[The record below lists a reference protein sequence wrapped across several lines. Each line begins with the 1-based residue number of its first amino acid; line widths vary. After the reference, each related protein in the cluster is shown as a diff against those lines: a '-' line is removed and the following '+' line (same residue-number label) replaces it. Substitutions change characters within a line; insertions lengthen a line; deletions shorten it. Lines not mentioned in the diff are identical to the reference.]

1 MVASSRKEKLVEDA
15 QKFALRGQ
23 FDKAAKIYEQILAL
37 DPTAINQRQKFA
49 ELLIRCGRSDDARKE
64 LELIGGYFSKNGFY
78 LKAIAVYKQLQKLF
92 PTDISLS
99 MTLAGL
105 NEKHG
110 LVANALSEYKLVFD
124 YYEKSGHTADALGVL
139 EKMLAVD
146 PQNIS
151 IQMRLAEAY
160 AQWGRKTDSYG
171 MFAKAASL
179 LLERSDKVTLA
190 RLCSRVSQIFPD
202 KPDFILD
209 VLSGLVNRGNAAA
222 ATEGI
227 QNLLR
232 ENPHNKGAW
241 DLIVRAYQQLEQPQR
256 VKIAYQH
263 YLKFFPSE
271 PAAILGLITSIA
283 GEHNVGGTLALL
295 DRYENALISE
305 GCTAQLEQIYHTLEA
320 VDPINDRVMEG
331 LTRFAAASG
340 TVVPLTVHPP
350 ESAPVTELFAVS
362 DPLLLSPEEEIE
374 IDLEIDFDSPFGSTD
389 GATDA
394 VSLHADW
401 LDSVGN
407 LFDTIDT
414 APRSVKFGSEMEGS
428 DAQVHYDLGQ
438 AFKEMGLF
446 DEAINEFRQASQESS
461 RRVECLILQC
471 ACLRDRG
478 EVEKAIT
485 MLLALIQPGLSEE
498 EVCAVKYELATG
510 YEAAGNIYEANLLL
524 NEIHTT
530 NPDFRDINSR
540 IDAANQLDSIEFSDD
555 DLKNF

>member
-1 MVASSRKEKLVEDA
+1 
-15 QKFALRGQ
+15 
-23 FDKAAKIYEQILAL
+23 
-37 DPTAINQRQKFA
+37 
-49 ELLIRCGRSDDARKE
+49 
-64 LELIGGYFSKNGFY
+64 
-78 LKAIAVYKQLQKLF
+78 
-92 PTDISLS
+92 
-99 MTLAGL
+99 
-105 NEKHG
+105 
-110 LVANALSEYKLVFD
+110 
-124 YYEKSGHTADALGVL
+124 
-139 EKMLAVD
+139 
-146 PQNIS
+146 
-151 IQMRLAEAY
+151 
-160 AQWGRKTDSYG
+160 
-171 MFAKAASL
+171 
-179 LLERSDKVTLA
+179 
-190 RLCSRVSQIFPD
+190 
-202 KPDFILD
+202 
-209 VLSGLVNRGNAAA
+209 
-222 ATEGI
+222 
-227 QNLLR
+227 
-232 ENPHNKGAW
+232 
-241 DLIVRAYQQLEQPQR
+241 
-256 VKIAYQH
+256 
-263 YLKFFPSE
+263 
-271 PAAILGLITSIA
+271 
-283 GEHNVGGTLALL
+283 
-295 DRYENALISE
+295 
-305 GCTAQLEQIYHTLEA
+305 
-320 VDPINDRVMEG
+320 MEG

-446 DEAINEFRQASQESS
+446 DEAINEFRQASQDSS